1 MFARPFNTVDTFP
14 YDDALTAWNDER
26 ERRGLLA

>member
-1 MFARPFNTVDTFP
+1 MFAQSFYIVDTFP
-14 YDDALTAWNDER
+14 YDDAITAWIDEK